1 MDLIEQCFNEHNKAL
16 LKRLIAA
23 DFSIEEATQ
32 LLPEI
37 ELALYISSR
46 KTGEF
51 QTIARLF
58 SKYPYEITKSV
69 NVDALAMKVGIDA
82 DQVATGLRAI
92 APLLLQI
99 YAENNHKR
107 AQVSKETTTAMLQ
120 PQALF
125 DFE

>member
-92 APLLLQI
+92 APLLLQV
-99 YAENNHKR
+99 YAEKNHKR